1 MHLKL
6 IILFFAAALFSCH
19 CGERIYNYRSVTLDG
34 GRLHDMSGWNYDTG
48 VPVDFDD
55 FVLIANS
62 DTPGFKGEGDCTYD
76 NATDD
81 DVVDVDVIAL
91 NAYNNDIEALESM
104 KAILKW
110 RYNHADPPDFKEL
123 PVVFYPDT
131 EIFIRP
137 QIPPAQDGN
146 YRFALVVT
154 LNSGK
159 ILTDTT
165 EQFIRVSQ

>member
-1 MHLKL
+1 
-6 IILFFAAALFSCH
+6 
-19 CGERIYNYRSVTLDG
+19 
-34 GRLHDMSGWNYDTG
+34 
-48 VPVDFDD
+48 
-55 FVLIANS
+55 
-62 DTPGFKGEGDCTYD
+62 
-76 NATDD
+76 
-81 DVVDVDVIAL
+81 
-91 NAYNNDIEALESM
+91 M